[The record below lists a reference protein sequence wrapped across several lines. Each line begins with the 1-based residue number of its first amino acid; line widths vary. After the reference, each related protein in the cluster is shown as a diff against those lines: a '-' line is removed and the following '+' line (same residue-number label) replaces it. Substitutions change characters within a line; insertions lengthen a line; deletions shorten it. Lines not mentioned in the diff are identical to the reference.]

1 MHMRYVILNS
11 DIGRVSIAK
20 SGVGL
25 KIEYRMAED
34 GGYVFFRTLIKVYSM
49 RLSFP
54 LFLARYNCCK

>member
-1 MHMRYVILNS
+1 MRYVILNG

-34 GGYVFFRTLIKVYSM
+34 GGYVFFSVL
-49 RLSFP
+49 
-54 LFLARYNCCK
+54 